1 MDTDHEDAIRT
12 RLEAALHDCQ
22 GDAGYHVRAAL
33 QYLAV
38 GAARTDGAPLGRP
51 GRPQECP
58 CGPPS

>member
-12 RLEAALHDCQ
+12 HLEAALHDCQ

-38 GAARTDGAPLGRP
+38 GAAPPDHGEDQPERRIETD
-51 GRPQECP
+51 
-58 CGPPS
+58 